1 MVVVI
6 AGLAVMALLLRVVVV
21 LDEDVADQWRVVDDV
36 FCTVCVRITCMAPLA
51 VRSTSNCLRCVCCVP
66 FGCEMFWESDIC
78 KFRSGT
84 EKERERDRVLDLSDS
99 RIMCV
104 CVLRT

>member
-1 MVVVI
+1 MGAVVI

-84 EKERERDRVLDLSDS
+84 EKERDRVLDLSDS